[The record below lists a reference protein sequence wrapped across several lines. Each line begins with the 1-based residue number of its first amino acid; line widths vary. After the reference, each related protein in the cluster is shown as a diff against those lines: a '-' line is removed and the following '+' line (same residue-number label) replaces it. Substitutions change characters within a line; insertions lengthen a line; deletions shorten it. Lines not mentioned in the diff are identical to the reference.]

1 MGYLPEGD
9 ALSVGENPKA
19 MYHMTGVSSIS
30 REGYYFTL
38 NGKAS
43 VRELFVASPARFFVT
58 NAALAAVTAE
68 ICGADERSIAEG
80 IAHMR
85 GVPGR
90 MERVELPKE
99 APFCAYLD
107 YAHTPDALEKLLQS
121 LRGMRKGRGRV
132 LLLFGCGGER
142 DRGKRR
148 QMGRIATQL
157 ADLSVVTADNSRG
170 EPTEEIIK
178 DILKGIDKEK
188 PYCVIPDRRE
198 AITHLVQSARRDDI
212 LVLAGKGHETYEI
225 DATGKHPFDEREIL
239 LRAYESAWARK
250 K

>member
-1 MGYLPEGD
+1 M
-9 ALSVGENPKA
+9 
-19 MYHMTGVSSIS
+19 
-30 REGYYFTL
+30 RE
-38 NGKAS
+38 KQ
-43 VRELFVASPARFFVT
+43 
-58 NAALAAVTAE
+58 
-68 ICGADERSIAEG
+68 
-80 IAHMR
+80 
-85 GVPGR
+85 GR
-90 MERVELPKE
+90 I
-99 APFCAYLD
+99 
-107 YAHTPDALEKLLQS
+107 
-121 LRGMRKGRGRV
+121 

-188 PYCVIPDRRE
+188 PYCVIPDRRD
-198 AITHLVQSARRDDI
+198 AIAFLVESARKDDI

-225 DATGKHPFDEREIL
+225 NATGRHPFDEREIL
-239 LRAYESAWARK
+239 LRAYECARARK